1 MGQRGFTREELRDIF
16 NLDPDRPQ
24 DLPAIAALQASS
36 TRQLDPARTV
46 PAQRAVRDLVRQL
59 LSRHSRHAA

>member
-1 MGQRGFTREELRDIF
+1 MGQRGFTRDELRDIF

-36 TRQLDPARTV
+36 TRQLDQTRTV
-46 PAQRAVRDLVRQL
+46 TAHRNLRDLVRQL
-59 LSRHSRHAA
+59 LSRHSRKAA

>member
-1 MGQRGFTREELRDIF
+1 MGQRGFTQQELRTIF

-36 TRQLDPARTV
+36 TRQLNPTRTV
-46 PAQRAVRDLVRQL
+46 APPRNVQAFVRQL
-59 LSRHSRHAA
+59 LSRHGRTAA